1 MRGGKSFLILLV
13 LALGIGAYAY
23 FVESK
28 RETSDSPETKR
39 DKVWTIDSS
48 KIEEIDIKAANGEL
62 TKLKKNGTT
71 WQIVAPQ
78 TMEADQDA
86 VSTITMAVS
95 SLESSKTIDD
105 KPASAK
111 PYDLDPPRATVSVKV
126 SGDATPK
133 QLELGSKT
141 PTGSDLYARLT

>member
-1 MRGGKSFLILLV
+1 MRGGKAFLILLV

-105 KPASAK
+105 
-111 PYDLDPPRATVSVKV
+111 
-126 SGDATPK
+126 
-133 QLELGSKT
+133 
-141 PTGSDLYARLT
+141 